1 MLKLFDLANKVII
14 ITGAT
19 GVLGEAFVNA
29 VAEANAKVVLIG
41 RNEEVG
47 NERVAGLVQHG
58 NEAIFI
64 KADVLHRE
72 DLLHAREIILNT
84 WQRIDG
90 LVNAAGGNVPEGVIQ
105 PGADIFDIN
114 MEGMRKVFD
123 LNLFGSMLPFSVFGK
138 ALKDSGNA
146 SIVNISSMASQ
157 TTLTR
162 VLGYS
167 MAKAAIDNYTRWM
180 SVEAANRYGDSIRVN
195 AIAPGFF
202 LTHQNKNLLTKEDG
216 SYTERGENVIRNTP
230 FKRFGRP
237 EELCGT
243 LIWLLSDASKFV
255 TGEVVCVD
263 GGFHINSGV

>member
-29 VAEANAKVVLIG
+29 VADANAKVVLIG

-47 NERVAGLVQHG
+47 NERVANLVQHG
-58 NEAIFI
+58 TEAMFI

-114 MEGMRKVFD
+114 MEGMHKVFD
-123 LNLFGSMLPFSVFGK
+123 LNLFGSMLPVSVFGK

-162 VLGYS
+162 VL
-167 MAKAAIDNYTRWM
+167 
-180 SVEAANRYGDSIRVN
+180 
-195 AIAPGFF
+195 
-202 LTHQNKNLLTKEDG
+202 
-216 SYTERGENVIRNTP
+216 
-230 FKRFGRP
+230 
-237 EELCGT
+237 
-243 LIWLLSDASKFV
+243 
-255 TGEVVCVD
+255 
-263 GGFHINSGV
+263 